1 MTTAWASRELP
12 RGRAVEAR
20 VTWGT
25 QQQQQLTIKAPEIR
39 SALVTAPPID
49 TTITVNAS
57 SPWQW
62 SLGQSVQTP
71 NEVDAANGL
80 PEAVIAAII
89 NSAMPYFFSGI
100 ATQLLAFHYVGPDR
114 QIVRSVVP
122 LGGMDNPN
130 PQTAEDVVNT
140 LAFGDEILARVSET
154 LRSTFQYGVDKA
166 LFRGQALRPGDTGP
180 QVGLVGTSP
189 GARRRNIV
197 NMGAGFTQFG
207 WIALQLELARLPQ
220 VSYYYPDTPP
230 TTPIVGVEE
239 PELHLHPKLQLGV
252 ARLLAGFAL
261 EGGQVLCTTQ
271 SEHFLLAILEMVLD
285 GTLKPDHVAVHYL
298 EMGSVQ
304 PLEVDEK
311 GRLKGGLRGF
321 LETNEER
328 VKRQIDLLRKSAN
341 LDS

>member
-1 MTTAWASRELP
+1 
-12 RGRAVEAR
+12 V
-20 VTWGT
+20 
-25 QQQQQLTIKAPEIR
+25 
-39 SALVTAPPID
+39 
-49 TTITVNAS
+49 
-57 SPWQW
+57 
-62 SLGQSVQTP
+62 
-71 NEVDAANGL
+71 
-80 PEAVIAAII
+80 PEAVIAAVVG
-89 NSAMPYFFSGI
+89 SAMPYFFSGI
-100 ATQLLAFHYVGPDR
+100 AAQLLAFRYVGPDR

-122 LGGMDNPN
+122 LGGIDNQN
-130 PQTAEDVVNT
+130 PQTAEEVVNT

-154 LRSTFQYGVDKA
+154 LRTTFQYGVDKA

-180 QVGLVGTSP
+180 QVGLVSTSP

-220 VSYYYPDTPP
+220 VSPYYPNTPAP
-230 TTPIVGVEE
+230 TPIVGVEE
-239 PELHLHPKLQLGV
+239 PELHLHPRQQLAV
-252 ARLLAGFAL
+252 ARLLAGFAID
-261 EGGQVLCTTQ
+261 GGQVLCTTQ

-285 GTLKPDHVAVHYL
+285 GTLRHDHVAVHYL
-298 EMGSVQ
+298 ETGTVQ